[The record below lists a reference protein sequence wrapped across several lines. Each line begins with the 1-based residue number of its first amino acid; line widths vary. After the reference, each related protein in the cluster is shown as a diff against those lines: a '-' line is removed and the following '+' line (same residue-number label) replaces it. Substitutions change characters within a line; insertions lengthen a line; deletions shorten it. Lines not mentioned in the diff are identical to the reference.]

1 MATCAAFKAI
11 TGTVWALLN
20 APDYILQ
27 STLKIHLY
35 YSLFNIFIFIEKR
48 KEPTCRLNE
57 VFAAIFALPKRVSHW
72 LLCCAAYV
80 VQTSKMT
87 PVDIGCVS
95 GANNIHHISL
105 SRDIVVAANVFCTI

>member
-87 PVDIGCVS
+87 PRRHRVCV
-95 GANNIHHISL
+95 
-105 SRDIVVAANVFCTI
+105 